1 MCGRY
6 SLTTPIDALRDL
18 FQIDALPNLP
28 PRYNIAPTQDVLAVR
43 KGPDGG
49 GRSFTAF
56 RWGLIPSWAKDPAI
70 GGRMIN
76 ARAETVAEKPAFRAA
91 FRRRRCLI
99 AADGFYEWTKDG
111 KGGKQP
117 WRIALPG
124 GAPFAF
130 AGLWENWLS
139 PDGSEIESCT
149 IVTTEAADV
158 IAELHH
164 RMPVILDPA
173 DYDRWLTADTPHP
186 QEATPLMRPYAGA
199 LEFYP
204 VTTLVNNVRN
214 DDPSVLERAE
224 PVEETPPEPPA
235 QRSLF

>member
-1 MCGRY
+1 MHRMCGRY

-43 KGPDGG
+43 TGPDGG

-70 GGRMIN
+70 GSRMIN
-76 ARAETVAEKPAFRAA
+76 ARAETAAEKPAFRAA

-111 KGGKQP
+111 TGGKQP
-117 WRIALPG
+117 WRIASPG

-130 AGLWENWLS
+130 AGLWENWMS

-149 IVTTEAADV
+149 IVTTEAADA

-173 DYDRWLTADTPHP
+173 DYDRWLTADPP
-186 QEATPLMRPYAGA
+186 QEAAPLMRPYAGA

-204 VTTLVNNVRN
+204 VTPRVNNVRN
-214 DDPSVLERAE
+214 DDASVLERAE
-224 PVEETPPEPPA
+224 PVEDAPPA
-235 QRSLF
+235 QGSLF